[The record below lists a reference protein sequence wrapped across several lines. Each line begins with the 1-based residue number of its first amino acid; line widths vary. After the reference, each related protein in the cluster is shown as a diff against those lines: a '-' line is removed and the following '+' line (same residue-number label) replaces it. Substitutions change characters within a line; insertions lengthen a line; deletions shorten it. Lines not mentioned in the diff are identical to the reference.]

1 MRLSALAG
9 KVEAVDIA
17 TPRASAEI
25 VFGILNIDKS
35 SLFVRDA
42 NEN

>member
-1 MRLSALAG
+1 MRLNASAGITKA
-9 KVEAVDIA
+9 ADNA
-17 TPRASAEI
+17 TPRASAEM

-35 SLFVRDA
+35 SLFVRDT